1 MTIHSFNP
9 GVDADTG
16 SAHYEFFFSVSTTE
30 TLVTDTLAC
39 KNNDRLNDT
48 EDVTKYSGFVRFP
61 MTGISQGTQITTAHL
76 RLKVLNAWDAS
87 VPDMLVRAV
96 DEDTPTA
103 PTTYANYFSKS
114 RTTAQTLW
122 DWSGSGDDEFAAN
135 EYITVDVTSAIQE
148 VINRPSWDGSAVVL
162 LLEPNNQT
170 THNVAHNVI
179 TQNFEETLSDT
190 DEPQLSVLIQ
200 TMNNL
205 SQEVHRFEPGYDI
218 ADDTLLT
225 DFSGSYKHGWIRGAS
240 FVSDGGS
247 NALEFDGT
255 DDYVK
260 LIEEVLIGLDNFS
273 ICFWLKADTTT
284 GNHPIY
290 TKGDY
295 DSTSGSYNVRQNA
308 ASMQLSVYYF
318 SRTYTSQVT
327 SAQWDH
333 FAFVYQKSTGLAL
346 YRNASSQTPIF
357 GPGIPVTVP
366 SSSVVSYLGRDPS
379 NYFDG
384 KLDSIRVFS
393 RALTTDEIT
402 ALASERGYNDIP
414 GAIDGEVIKTLDTIT
429 LLSEGLRS
437 IEGELSQSIDVS
449 LLATASRER
458 EGELAQTITIGV
470 ESEAFIGTLGELTA
484 EITLDIISEAES
496 PRLGTL
502 TSAAETL
509 INLSSEA
516 TNAVNGEVDF
526 TLDDILAV
534 ANNYSAELSV
544 NVLDD
549 ITLDAYGAEQVE
561 GVFSTV
567 ITVSLSSTAH
577 PPILGSLTEILDDVI
592 LLQLHNLPPI
602 PDNDN
607 SPLLDSCPSL
617 FIGETDATFCSRS

>member
-16 SAHYEFFFSVSTTE
+16 SAHYEHLHLVSTTE

-39 KNNDRLNDT
+39 KDNDRYNDG

-114 RTTAQTLW
+114 RTTEQTLW
-122 DWSGSGDDEFAAN
+122 DWAGSGDDEFAAN
-135 EYITVDVTSAIQE
+135 EYITIDVTKPLQE
-148 VINRPSWDGSAVVL
+148 VIDRPSWDGSAVVFL
-162 LLEPNNQT
+162 IEPNNQT
-170 THNVAHNVI
+170 THNIANTVI
-179 TQNFEETLSDT
+179 TQNFEETLSDA
-190 DEPQLSVLIQ
+190 DEPQLSVLVYTI
-200 TMNNL
+200 NNL

-225 DFSGSYKHGWIRGAS
+225 DFSASYHHGWIRGAS

-260 LIEEVLIGLDNFS
+260 LIEESLVGLDNFS
-273 ICFWLKADTTT
+273 ICFWLKADSTT
-284 GNHPIY
+284 GDHPIY

-295 DSTSGSYNVRQNA
+295 ASTSGSYNARQTA
-308 ASMQLSVYYF
+308 TSMQLSIYDYA
-318 SRTYTSQVT
+318 RTYNSQIT

-333 FAFVYQKSTGLAL
+333 FAFIYQKSIGITL
-346 YRNASSQTPIF
+346 YRNAVSQTPVF
-357 GPGIPVTVP
+357 GPGFPVTVP
-366 SSSVVSYLGRDPS
+366 SSSAISYLGRDPS
-379 NYFDG
+379 DYLDG

-393 RALTTDEIT
+393 RALDTDEIT
-402 ALASERGYNDIP
+402 ALASVRGYNDIP
-414 GAIDGEVIKTLDTIT
+414 GKIDGEVVKTLDTIT

-437 IEGELSQSIDVS
+437 IEGELSQTIDIS

-458 EGELAQTITIGV
+458 EGELSQSITIGLDSQLFV
-470 ESEAFIGTLGELTA
+470 GTLGELTA
-484 EITLDIISEAES
+484 EITLDLISEAET
-496 PRLGTL
+496 PRFGSL
-502 TSAAETL
+502 TTDAETL
-509 INLSSEA
+509 IELSAEA
-516 TNAVNGEVDF
+516 SNAINGEVAF
-526 TLDDILAV
+526 TLDNILTV
-534 ANNYSAELSV
+534 ANNYSAELNV

-549 ITLDAYGAEQVE
+549 ITLDGYGAEQIV
-561 GVFSTV
+561 GDLNNV

-592 LLQLHNLPPI
+592 LLQVHNLPPI